1 VRAILPGM
9 SATRIFTKID
19 KGDSIPD
26 AYQPGIARFFA
37 SNSPTGSDPA
47 VTADVIDRAVID
59 PDPTAVRYYSA
70 PDSASIPRGKQILGP
85 HPPSSN
91 KIGDHDMTQA
101 TTQTQQ
107 PGPKTAL
114 ITGGGTGI
122 GRAAALALAAE
133 GYEVTVAGRTA
144 TTLEQ
149 TVKLVTHAG
158 GNAKCVIADV
168 HDEEAVRRAV
178 EVAAGETG
186 RLDVAVNSAGV
197 DGGNDSHPLIDY
209 PVETLELMLAT
220 NVRGMFLSMKYEL
233 EIMSKQGFGSIV
245 NISSGAGLTGVP
257 GYSGYVASKH
267 AEIGLTKSA
276 ALDYAD
282 SGVRVNAVCPGLVNT
297 PLIADMM
304 TENPSMHEHLVAS
317 HPLGRIAEPEEVADA
332 IVWLATSKSS
342 YVTGVALPV
351 DGGYLAA

>member
-1 VRAILPGM
+1 
-9 SATRIFTKID
+9 
-19 KGDSIPD
+19 
-26 AYQPGIARFFA
+26 
-37 SNSPTGSDPA
+37 
-47 VTADVIDRAVID
+47 
-59 PDPTAVRYYSA
+59 
-70 PDSASIPRGKQILGP
+70 
-85 HPPSSN
+85 
-91 KIGDHDMTQA
+91 MTQA
-101 TTQTQQ
+101 TIQMQQ

-122 GRAAALALAAE
+122 GRSAAVALAAE

-144 TTLEQ
+144 ATLEQ

-158 GNAKCVIADV
+158 GSAKCVIADV
-168 HDEEAVRRAV
+168 HDEAAVRHAV
-178 EVAAGETG
+178 EVAAGEAG

-282 SGVRVNAVCPGLVNT
+282 RGVRVNAVCPGLVNT

-304 TENPSMHEHLVAS
+304 SENPSMHERLVAS

-332 IVWLATSKSS
+332 IVWLATGKSS

>member
-1 VRAILPGM
+1 MVGAG
-9 SATRIFTKID
+9 
-19 KGDSIPD
+19 
-26 AYQPGIARFFA
+26 
-37 SNSPTGSDPA
+37 DPA
-47 VTADVIDRAVID
+47 
-59 PDPTAVRYYSA
+59 
-70 PDSASIPRGKQILGP
+70 
-85 HPPSSN
+85 PSDTGLTRQLIN
-91 KIGDHDMTQA
+91 AIGDHDMTHT
-101 TTQTQQ
+101 TTQHTE
-107 PGPKTAL
+107 PKKAL

-122 GRAAALALAAE
+122 GRAAALALAAD
-133 GYEVTVAGRTA
+133 GYAVTVAGRTA
-144 TTLEQ
+144 ATLEQ

-158 GNAKCVIADV
+158 GSAKYVIADV
-168 HDEEAVRRAV
+168 HDEAAVRHAV
-178 EVAAGETG
+178 EVATGESG

-233 EIMSKQGFGSIV
+233 EIMSRQGFGSIV

-282 SGVRVNAVCPGLVNT
+282 RGVRVNAVCPGLVST

-304 TENPSMHEHLVAS
+304 SENPAMHETLVAS
-317 HPLGRIAEPEEVADA
+317 HPLGRIAEPEEIADA
-332 IVWLATSKSS
+332 IIYLATSRSS

-351 DGGYLAA
+351 DGGYLAR

>member
-1 VRAILPGM
+1 
-9 SATRIFTKID
+9 
-19 KGDSIPD
+19 
-26 AYQPGIARFFA
+26 
-37 SNSPTGSDPA
+37 
-47 VTADVIDRAVID
+47 
-59 PDPTAVRYYSA
+59 
-70 PDSASIPRGKQILGP
+70 
-85 HPPSSN
+85 
-91 KIGDHDMTQA
+91 MTQA

-107 PGPKTAL
+107 PGPKIAL

-122 GRAAALALAAE
+122 GRAAALALVAE

-144 TTLEQ
+144 AALEQ

-158 GNAKCVIADV
+158 GTAKYVIADV
-168 HDEEAVRRAV
+168 HDETAVRHAV

-209 PVETLELMLAT
+209 PVETLELMLST

-233 EIMSKQGFGSIV
+233 EIMSKQGSGSIV

-282 SGVRVNAVCPGLVNT
+282 RGVRVNAVCPGLVNT

-304 TENPSMHEHLVAS
+304 SENPTLHERLVAS